1 MFCFHLIYRCECPKG
16 YKLDRSGKKCVDDN
30 ECLSMSNICGNGTC
44 SNLNGS
50 FECNCAEGYAPG
62 PRGNCED
69 VDECTEY
76 GHQCAFR
83 CHNTPG
89 SFRCV
94 CPFGYEVAADGRH
107 CIGMYKRKLP
117 LKNRISSHFCYS
129 QCWIEYYPDLCFFS
143 YRYQWVRFSSQY
155 L

>member
-16 YKLDRSGKKCVDDN
+16 YKLDRSGKKCVDDD

-107 CIGMYKRKLP
+107 CIGIENCMHKSRNISKLCNP
-117 LKNRISSHFCYS
+117 NQLFST
-129 QCWIEYYPDLCFFS
+129 FFS
-143 YRYQWVRFSSQY
+143 YRH
-155 L
+155 